1 MNFKRPHKSLSVV
14 IASKFSLGVIPFI
27 QIPFIIRATDINT
40 WAIIAIVQSI
50 AIFFGPFFD
59 LGWSARFWEQSK
71 KRFAKELLVLS
82 VKQKI
87 KTFSIVA
94 VASIFVFQF
103 VINSDVTEV
112 ATQTLFLSFVSTLS
126 AYLNN
131 SWFWIADSN
140 LRNLIKLEVFP
151 KVGLNL
157 LALMALLLTDD
168 LNLFFV
174 SVLFANLA
182 SPIYLLLINRTFLS
196 IEQEGSLRE
205 GLFFSLGSV
214 FRAGYL
220 TGTLWILSILNYPQ
234 IVIFATTERL
244 FRLVTALIE
253 PLSSN
258 FIYIHTAA
266 DRQHLIR
273 KSIAIQTITCIF
285 LFGLI
290 VTSEL
295 SQLLFG
301 IEIEYGFTFVL
312 FLLSAIMIT
321 ISRLLVPA
329 FSIYKS
335 NTVELSRY
343 QYQAVVIFIASLI
356 LLFRFEPP
364 IRVLSAA
371 IIAEVILCLRIYR
384 RLF

>member
-182 SPIYLLLINRTFLS
+182 